1 VKAIREEKGSFSGI
15 SAKIFARA
23 FCESTFKKRKAPVSL
38 TESGNGG
45 FSISDSPGWERK
57 PT

>member
-1 VKAIREEKGSFSGI
+1 VKAIREEKGSF